1 MKVAFIFTHPP
12 YGSSKVREGLDALL
26 AMSAYCDENEVAV
39 FFWNDG
45 ILSLLKQQQADAV
58 LQKDTAAMSK
68 LLMLYEVEQCFVCEE
83 DLQRYQCSKEALS
96 LPVVVLDNENFFKRL
111 QQAEKILTF

>member
-26 AMSAYCDENEVAV
+26 AMSAYCDENEIAV

-68 LLMLYEVEQCFVCEE
+68 LLMLYEM
-83 DLQRYQCSKEALS
+83 
-96 LPVVVLDNENFFKRL
+96 LDNENFFKRL